1 MLSLQDAL
9 VLATDGVTDRL
20 ATSSEPLG
28 ELGLVRH
35 LTAAPPSPAHICDA
49 LLSMAPITITT
60 RRSSSCRCPRASES
74 RRRTGERYD
83 ALGF

>member
-1 MLSLQDAL
+1 

-20 ATSSEPLG
+20 ATSSDPLG

-49 LLSMAPITITT
+49 LLSIGADHDHDATVVVVQMPARQRKPTPPD
-60 RRSSSCRCPRASES
+60 RR
-74 RRRTGERYD
+74 
-83 ALGF
+83 